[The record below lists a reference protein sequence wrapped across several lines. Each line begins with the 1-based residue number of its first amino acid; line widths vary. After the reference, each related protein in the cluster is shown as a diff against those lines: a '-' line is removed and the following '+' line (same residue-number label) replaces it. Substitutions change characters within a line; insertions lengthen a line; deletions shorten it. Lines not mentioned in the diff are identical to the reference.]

1 MKIKLILV
9 LLNIIGLCVCLK
21 TKSLETLRLATKSTE
36 DGDFDIIK
44 ILNINDTDIDNQETR
59 ILRRKSNMLFKFSEK
74 I

>member
-1 MKIKLILV
+1 MKIKFILLFINLFV
-9 LLNIIGLCVCLK
+9 LSFSLK

-36 DGDFDIIK
+36 EGEFDIIR

-59 ILRRKSNMLFKFSEK
+59 ILRRKSKLL